1 MTQRRYVNPAG
12 GAQAPREGGGLHLGK
27 VVSVSSTGRANVNI
41 PSFSTIVPNLD
52 FLGVT
57 AANRLT
63 IGDSVVVAFL
73 DNDVFNAVIIGRIN
87 TTTDVFATQAALA
100 ALTARVV
107 FLESRD
113 HTH

>member
-1 MTQRRYVNPAG
+1 MTQRRYVRPEG
-12 GAQAPREGGGLHLGK
+12 GDQAPREGGGLHLGK
-27 VVSVSSTGRANVNI
+27 VVSVGSTGRANVSI

-57 AANRLT
+57 ATNRLSV
-63 IGDSVVVAFL
+63 GDSVVIAFL
-73 DNDVFNAVIIGRIN
+73 ENDVFNAVIIGRIN
-87 TTTDVFATQAALA
+87 TTTDVFATQAALV
-100 ALTARVV
+100 ALTARVT

>member
-1 MTQRRYVNPAG
+1 VG
-12 GAQAPREGGGLHLGK
+12 
-27 VVSVSSTGRANVNI
+27 STGRANVSV

-57 AANRLT
+57 STNRLSV
-63 IGDSVVVAFL
+63 GDSVVIAFL
-73 DNDVFNAVIIGRIN
+73 ENDVFNAVIIGRIN
-87 TTTDVFATQAALA
+87 TTTDVFATQAALV
-100 ALTARVV
+100 ALTARVA